1 MNAFILLIV
10 NISLYGVGKYTAILF
25 FVNVFW
31 IDNIS
36 GAQQYKTFPFKNSK
50 TGKLRTVLV
59 SL

>member
-36 GAQQYKTFPFKNSK
+36 GAQQYKTISFQKQQNWK
-50 TGKLRTVLV
+50 A
-59 SL
+59 